1 MTSPPTD
8 DAATRAEES
17 EETYCYNHTKTPTR
31 LRCSRCDR
39 PICGRCAIPASVGQH
54 CPECVAEARRSAPR
68 VKTVNTS
75 GARAVFAILAI
86 NVVIFVLQVATGGPG
101 GPRDELLIRFAGIPR
116 EIALGEWY
124 RLLTPMLLHLSV
136 AHIALNSMALY
147 FIGPTVEQAFGTAR
161 FVVMYVIGGFTGSV
175 ASYVLGECGGGAGAS
190 GAIFGIMGVLLVYT
204 AQRRS
209 NAMMNAFFG
218 NILFWLGLNLVFG
231 LVATNIDIWAHLGG
245 LVGGM
250 LLAVG
255 FDSGATMRPVRAQVL
270 TAIGVIALGIVLVV
284 LRTNDLLANGC
295 DGFPIA

>member
-1 MTSPPTD
+1 MSSPPTD
-8 DAATRAEES
+8 DAATRVDES
-17 EETYCYNHTKTPTR
+17 EETYCYGHPKTPTR

-54 CPECVAEARRSAPR
+54 CPECVAEARRSSPR
-68 VKTVNTS
+68 VKRVNTS
-75 GARAVFAILAI
+75 AAPAVYAILGI
-86 NVVIFVLQVATGGPG
+86 NLVVFVLQLASGGPG
-101 GPRDELLIRFAGIPR
+101 GPNDELLARFAGSPPA
-116 EIALGEWY
+116 IALGEWY
-124 RLLTPMLLHLSV
+124 RLLTPMFLHLSV

-147 FIGPTVEQAFGTAR
+147 FIGPPVEQAFGTAR

-175 ASYVLGECGGGAGAS
+175 ASYVFGSCGGGAGAS

-231 LVATNIDIWAHLGG
+231 LVAPNIDIWAHLGG

-250 LLAVG
+250 LLALG
-255 FDSGATMRPVRAQVL
+255 FDRGAVLRPAGVQVA
-270 TAIGVIALGIVLVV
+270 TALGVVGLGIVLVV
-284 LRTNDLLANGC
+284 LRTSDLLANGC
-295 DGFPIA
+295 DGFFFS